1 MHPWFKGVDWT
12 DLARTKAA
20 FVPVVDD
27 DTDTSYFEKKHVSA
41 KVRSYLHQYSLTP
54 APSLPHPLPSTR

>member
-20 FVPVVDD
+20 FVPDLDD
-27 DTDTSYFEKKHVSA
+27 ETDTSYFEKKHVSA
-41 KVRSYLHQYSLTP
+41 KVGSVATLQ
-54 APSLPHPLPSTR
+54 PSCSMTKCC